1 MVAKSSPS
9 HQDKCNGI
17 STQQLTHFRDIHIH
31 KTASD
36 SYSEM
41 HSFKG
46 CAAMFF
52 QEMQLLWKPSHS
64 CKLSKYVTLT
74 GKLKTNIYIFIN
86 TRYEA
91 TGLAVFLPLHRIP
104 PLKKTRIYRGVCT
117 PGHVRV
123 VKYAVAA
130 TIHLQIK
137 LQPIYCHTFCNF
149 S

>member
-1 MVAKSSPS
+1 
-9 HQDKCNGI
+9 
-17 STQQLTHFRDIHIH
+17 
-31 KTASD
+31 
-36 SYSEM
+36 
-41 HSFKG
+41 
-46 CAAMFF
+46 MFF

-64 CKLSKYVTLT
+64 FKLSKYVTLT

-104 PLKKTRIYRGVCT
+104 P
-117 PGHVRV
+117 GHVRV